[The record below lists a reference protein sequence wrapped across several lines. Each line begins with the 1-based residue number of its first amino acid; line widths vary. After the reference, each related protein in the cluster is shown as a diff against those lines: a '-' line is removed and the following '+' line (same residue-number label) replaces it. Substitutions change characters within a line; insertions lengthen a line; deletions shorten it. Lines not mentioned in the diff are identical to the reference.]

1 MYLLTSERGLQHLI
15 LHLWCYPFS
24 FNIFRPVREQW
35 LQACSARE
43 SEPGVKGG
51 GGLGQEPCPMVPK
64 QEEQSRSGGWPG
76 QPMALIARQG
86 CGDGLGLKP
95 SWEDKSA
102 GERSARLGTG
112 SPTVQLRQGPWAR
125 AEAKRSSRAGGKP
138 PTRLL
143 LALCHTA
150 LSQWLH
156 PRL

>member
-1 MYLLTSERGLQHLI
+1 MYLLTSERGHQHLI
-15 LHLWCYPFS
+15 LHLWCYLFS
-24 FNIFRPVREQW
+24 FNIFSPVREQW
-35 LQACSARE
+35 LQACSQGKVRPEQRAGALR
-43 SEPGVKGG
+43 
-51 GGLGQEPCPMVPK
+51 QEPCPMVPK

-76 QPMALIARQG
+76 QPMALITRQG

-125 AEAKRSSRAGGKP
+125 AEAKSSSWAGEKP

-150 LSQWLH
+150 LSQRLH